1 MFNWGSIEGEF
12 NPQNIESGIEE
23 LLVYMIELD
32 DDDIDMN

>member
-12 NPQNIESGIEE
+12 NSHRIESVDEE
-23 LLVYMIELD
+23 LMIYMMSL